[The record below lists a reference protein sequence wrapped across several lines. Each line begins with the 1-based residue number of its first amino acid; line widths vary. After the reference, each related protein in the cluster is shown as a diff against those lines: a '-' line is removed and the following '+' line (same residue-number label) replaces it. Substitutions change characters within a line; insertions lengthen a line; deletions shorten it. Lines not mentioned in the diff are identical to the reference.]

1 MPAIALQGLRGGMG
15 TTSVTAALAWALRQ
29 LGESVLAIDFTPDNL
44 LRLHF
49 NTPFELARGWAR
61 AEQDGGGW
69 REGALRYCENLDF
82 LPFGRLNAAERLEV
96 QHRCQAHPDRWR
108 DNLRQLMAD
117 DPQRWILLDVPVGDG
132 VLAQQ
137 ALQLADSV
145 FVLLKPDANCQ
156 VRLHQQALPHASHF
170 LINHYSSAS
179 RLQQDLHQLWLQTL
193 SGLLPVVIHRDE
205 ALAEALAAKQ
215 PLGEYRPESLAADE
229 VLTLANWC
237 LINLKRGVAP

>member
-1 MPAIALQGLRGGMG
+1 MPVIALQGLRGGMG
-15 TTSVTAALAWALRQ
+15 TTSVTAALARALQQ

-61 AEQDGGGW
+61 AERDGGRW
-69 REGALRYCENLDF
+69 QEGALRYCENLDF

-96 QHRCQAHPDRWR
+96 QRQCQQQPERWR
-108 DNLRQLMAD
+108 DNVRQLIAG

-145 FVLLKPDANCQ
+145 FVLLNPDANCRYGSISRRCRTTAVSGQ
-156 VRLHQQALPHASHF
+156 SLLLRQPAAAG
-170 LINHYSSAS
+170 SAS
-179 RLQQDLHQLWLQTL
+179 AVAANVERPVAGGDPSRRSVGGSAGGQAAVGRVPPRE
-193 SGLLPVVIHRDE
+193 SG
-205 ALAEALAAKQ
+205 
-215 PLGEYRPESLAADE
+215 G
-229 VLTLANWC
+229 
-237 LINLKRGVAP
+237 G